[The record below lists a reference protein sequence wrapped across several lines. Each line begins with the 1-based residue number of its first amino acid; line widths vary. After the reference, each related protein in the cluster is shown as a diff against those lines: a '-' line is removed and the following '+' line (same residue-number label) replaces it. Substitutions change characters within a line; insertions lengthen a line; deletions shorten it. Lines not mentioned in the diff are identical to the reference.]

1 MNVVIGHQDGSFFL
15 RQFKPGYEPASYE
28 APEEWRAQSVSVPD
42 HVVVA
47 YGALNA
53 QVATM
58 DTLLMTL
65 LDRANA

>member
-1 MNVVIGHQDGSFFL
+1 MPPFVHQTTL
-15 RQFKPGYEPASYE
+15 WASLVRG
-28 APEEWRAQSVSVPD
+28 AEEWRAQSGSVPDHSVPD

-58 DTLLMTL
+58 NTLLMTL